1 MIRLRHPPLLARGLA
16 LAWVLVLSLAAA
28 PRERP
33 DFGLVFNDDADLS
46 FVVPDRARSE
56 ALLRANL
63 QALADTPVKT
73 LVYCIGMGGDVL
85 YYNTEVA
92 SRVGWRVS
100 ADEKPGSLMAKR
112 MENARV
118 CLAQG
123 ADAVRTAGETARA
136 LGLRF
141 IPSLRMNDAHFMVKP
156 DDHAMTSEFWLKHRD
171 TFTIKTSP
179 LAFQPAYGNLLDY
192 THPEVRQLRLATVQE
207 VLARN
212 RDLVDGFELD
222 FNRFQLFFPKGGA
235 AAWRAADDRPGAGG
249 ARLAR
254 SARPRGRSSA
264 ALVRARAPFTRR
276 LCATAGLAV
285 EDWIREGLVDLV
297 SPAQLMTLAGRHA
310 DLGLDRARPGA
321 RRARAPV
328 PLSPHELAPAVS
340 TRQCAERYAGVKP
353 SREAT
358 LAEVRAAAAAYRH
371 LGADGFYLFNFY
383 NAFGSTRPHD
393 PRLYQVFRD
402 LARSENALGQ
412 PLVYALTK
420 RYYHDGPGS
429 YAYGKA
435 LPARL
440 DADQAL
446 ALSLS
451 LGALPGSGPFP
462 LTGSEARL
470 GFRALPMDADVEVRL
485 NGTLLHQG
493 PVSARRASA
502 ATAPALTG
510 VRRPADFA
518 DVYLHL
524 PLSVPG
530 PLHAGRN
537 DWSIRVSKTAP
548 APRSRTSRCVST
560 FRTIWTC
567 CGSGGRLP
575 SPAWLRPRPGPANL
589 FPRRRPRPRLTRVRV
604 QRAPKQCLLLVSGA
618 VAASHR
624 DHRRSRRWRPSDPGP
639 DRPGVP
645 GRVCQSLARHATRR
659 RLARAPGWRTACVYD
674 GCTCR
679 ESTLLSGW

>member
-1 MIRLRHPPLLARGLA
+1 MIRPRPRWLLAFA
-16 LAWVLVLSLAAA
+16 FILVTSLGAT

-56 ALLRANL
+56 ALLRANV
-63 QALADTPVKT
+63 QALADTPVRT

-92 SRVGWRVS
+92 SRAGWRVS
-100 ADEKPGSLMAKR
+100 ADEKPGSLLAKR

-123 ADAVRTAGETARA
+123 ADAVRTAGETAKA

-156 DDHAMTSEFWLKHRD
+156 DEHAMTSEFWLKHRD
-171 TFTIKTSP
+171 RFTIKSSP

-235 AAWRAADDRPGAGG
+235 ERGAPLMTDLVRSVRAALDQ
-249 ARLAR
+249 LAR
-254 SARPRGRSSA
+254 EVGRP
-264 ALVRARAPFTRR
+264 LHLFVRVPPSLAD
-276 LCATAGLAV
+276 CATAGLAA
-285 EDWIREGLVDLV
+285 EDWIREGLIDLV
-297 SPAQLMTLAGRHA
+297 SPAQLMTLAGDMPIS
-310 DLGLDRARPGA
+310 DLIAL
-321 RRARAPV
+321 ARAHGVRVHPSLY
-328 PLSPHELAPAVS
+328 PRTSWRLPYPAVG
-340 TRQCAERYAGVKP
+340 AERYTGVKP
-353 SREAT
+353 SRDAT

-371 LGADGFYLFNFY
+371 LGVDGFYLFNFY

-402 LARSENALGQ
+402 LSRSENALGQ

-440 DADQAL
+440 VADQAL

-470 GFRALPMDADVEVRL
+470 GFRALPMDAEVEVRL

-493 PVSARRASA
+493 PVSASASA

-524 PLSVPG
+524 PLALPG
-530 PLHAGRN
+530 PLRAGRN
-537 DWSIRVSKTAP
+537 DWLIRVSKISPGTEVTDLEVRFDFQNDLDVLWDRRVAP
-548 APRSRTSRCVST
+548 
-560 FRTIWTC
+560 
-567 CGSGGRLP
+567 
-575 SPAWLRPRPGPANL
+575 
-589 FPRRRPRPRLTRVRV
+589 
-604 QRAPKQCLLLVSGA
+604 
-618 VAASHR
+618 
-624 DHRRSRRWRPSDPGP
+624 
-639 DRPGVP
+639 
-645 GRVCQSLARHATRR
+645 
-659 RLARAPGWRTACVYD
+659 
-674 GCTCR
+674 
-679 ESTLLSGW
+679 

>member
-28 PRERP
+28 PRQRP

-73 LVYCIGMGGDVL
+73 LVYCIGMGGDIL

-235 AAWRAADDRPGAGG
+235 AQGAPLMTDLVQ
-249 ARLAR
+249 A
-254 SARPRGRSSA
+254 
-264 ALVRARAPFTRR
+264 VRASLDQLSREVGRPLHLFVRVPPSLTD
-276 LCATAGLAV
+276 CATAGLAV

-297 SPAQLMTLAGRHA
+297 SPAQLMTLAGDMPIA
-310 DLGLDRARPGA
+310 DLITL
-321 RRARAPV
+321 ARAHGVRVHPSLYPRTSWRLPYPPV
-328 PLSPHELAPAVS
+328 GG
-340 TRQCAERYAGVKP
+340 ERYAGVRP

-358 LAEVRAAAAAYRH
+358 LEEIRAAAAAYRH

-412 PLVYALTK
+412 PLVYTLTK

-446 ALSLS
+446 ALSLP
-451 LGALPGSGPFP
+451 LGALPESGPFP
-462 LTGSEARL
+462 LTGCEARL
-470 GFRALPMDADVEVRL
+470 GFRGLPADVDVEVRL

-493 PVSARRASA
+493 PVSGPSTA

-510 VRRPADFA
+510 MRRPADFA
-518 DVYLHL
+518 DLYLHL

-537 DWSIRVSKTAP
+537 DWSIRVSKSAPGAEITDLEVRFDFQNDLDVLWERRTAP
-548 APRSRTSRCVST
+548 
-560 FRTIWTC
+560 
-567 CGSGGRLP
+567 
-575 SPAWLRPRPGPANL
+575 
-589 FPRRRPRPRLTRVRV
+589 
-604 QRAPKQCLLLVSGA
+604 
-618 VAASHR
+618 
-624 DHRRSRRWRPSDPGP
+624 
-639 DRPGVP
+639 
-645 GRVCQSLARHATRR
+645 
-659 RLARAPGWRTACVYD
+659 
-674 GCTCR
+674 
-679 ESTLLSGW
+679 